1 MLIPMSDYINTR
13 LFYFSIFLICAVLL
27 GFGLYLEHGKG
38 LEPCPLCVFQR
49 IAFISV
55 AVIALIA
62 TLHRPG
68 RIAIWFYSGLISI
81 SALIGGAIASR
92 QVWLQHLPPERVPE
106 CGPGLDYMLEVF
118 PLGQALKM
126 ILSGSGECAEVDW
139 SFLGF
144 SIAEWSLLWF
154 LMFFISGLVSIF
166 SLKKTRTY
174 LNIPHGRDSGVCGG
188 SARSEE

>member
-1 MLIPMSDYINTR
+1 MRDIINTR
-13 LFYFSIFLICAVLL
+13 LFYFSIFLICAALL

-49 IAFISV
+49 IAFICI

-62 TLHRPG
+62 TLHGPG
-68 RIAIWFYSGLISI
+68 RIAVWFYSGLISI

-92 QVWLQHLPPERVPE
+92 QVWLQHLPADRVPE
-106 CGPGLDYMLEVF
+106 CGPGLDYMLEAF

-154 LMFFISGLVSIF
+154 LIFFITGLVSIY
-166 SLKKTRTY
+166 LTKKTI
-174 LNIPHGRDSGVCGG
+174 N
-188 SARSEE
+188 